1 VPRVCTV
8 CSSPDRAAIDE
19 AVTRGESFRRVAP
32 RYGVSDRALRRHAA
46 EHVADAI
53 VKAHEAA
60 EVARADDLLGL
71 LREAVADARRLRV
84 KAEAQDDVRG
94 AIAAVKVLCD
104 VVEKLADIG
113 ERLAAAEAA
122 RPSAR
127 DEKLS
132 LDDLSAMVAGFLTAE
147 EERADA

>member
-1 VPRVCTV
+1 M
-8 CSSPDRAAIDE
+8 DE

-71 LREAVADARRLRV
+71 LREAVADARRLRGR
-84 KAEAQDDVRG
+84 AEREGDLRCAV
-94 AIAAVKVLCD
+94 AAVKTLTET
-104 VVEKLADIG
+104 VEKLADIG
-113 ERLAAAEAA
+113 ERLAAAGAA

-132 LDDLSAMVAGFLTAE
+132 LDELSAMVAGFLTAG

>member
-1 VPRVCTV
+1 MPRVCTV

-19 AVTRGESFRRVAP
+19 ALTRGEPNRRIAARVGCGEA
-32 RYGVSDRALRRHAA
+32 SIRRHAA
-46 EHVADAI
+46 HLSETVALATR
-53 VKAHEAA
+53 AA
-60 EVARADDLLGL
+60 EETRADDLLGL

-104 VVEKLADIG
+104 VVEKLADVG
-113 ERLAAAEAA
+113 ERLAAAESAK
-122 RPSAR
+122 PSAR
-127 DEKLS
+127 DEAAS
-132 LDDLSAMVAGFLTAE
+132 LDQLSAMVAGFLTAG